1 MAEQA
6 TYHISGF
13 EYPCKSKMTY
23 KAMVI
28 GGSAGSF
35 RVITRLLEVL
45 PAAIQMPVFICLH
58 RLKQVRTGF
67 EETLA
72 KISPLPL
79 TEPYDKE
86 NIMGG
91 NLYLAPANYHML
103 IENDQ
108 MIALSIDDPIQY
120 SRPSIDFCFAS
131 AAEVYQEG
139 LLAILLSG
147 ANQDGTEGIA
157 AVKRQGGYAVVQDPA
172 DCEIATMCESA
183 IKLTIPDQILTIPE
197 MIEFVSLL

>member
-1 MAEQA
+1 MKHEALL
-6 TYHISGF
+6 
-13 EYPCKSKMTY
+13 
-23 KAMVI
+23 I

-35 RVITRLLEVL
+35 RVIIHILEVL
-45 PAAIQMPVFICLH
+45 SVNITMPVFFCMH
-58 RLKQVRTGF
+58 RLRQVRRGF

-79 TEPYDKE
+79 MEPSDKE
-86 NIMGG
+86 IIRAGS
-91 NLYLAPANYHML
+91 LYLAPANYHML
-103 IENDQ
+103 IENKK

-120 SRPSIDFCFAS
+120 SRPSIDICFAT
-131 AAEVYQEG
+131 AAEVYRHG

-157 AVKRQGGYAVVQDPA
+157 AVKRQGGYAIVQDPA
-172 DCEIATMCESA
+172 DCEITTMCESA

-197 MIEFVSLL
+197 IIEFVSLL